1 VTDRA
6 PADAAA
12 RFSVVV
18 VTPAD
23 PRYHAAR
30 DVRFSAL
37 YEPWGLPIRLVDD
50 ADGLEYVHFVAVA
63 EDGSVV
69 GYARLH
75 LQGGESKA
83 YQVAV
88 DEPWRARGVGRAL
101 MAAVAERARAEGRDR
116 LHLDARVY
124 AIPFYERLGFTAE
137 GDTFISGRT
146 GTPHRRMHR
155 PL

>member
-1 VTDRA
+1 MTDPVPVKGAGPVT
-6 PADAAA
+6 
-12 RFSVVV
+12 VVV
-18 VTPAD
+18 VEPSD
-23 PRYHAAR
+23 PCYYAAR
-30 DVRFSAL
+30 EVRFSAL
-37 YEPWGLPIRLVDD
+37 YEPWGLPRRLVDD
-50 ADGLEYVHFVAVA
+50 ADGLEYVHFVAVSD
-63 EDGSVV
+63 DGSVI

-75 LQGGESKA
+75 LEGGESKA

-88 DEPWRARGVGRAL
+88 DEPWRTRGVGRAL
-101 MAAVAERARAEGRDR
+101 MTAVAQRASAEGRDR